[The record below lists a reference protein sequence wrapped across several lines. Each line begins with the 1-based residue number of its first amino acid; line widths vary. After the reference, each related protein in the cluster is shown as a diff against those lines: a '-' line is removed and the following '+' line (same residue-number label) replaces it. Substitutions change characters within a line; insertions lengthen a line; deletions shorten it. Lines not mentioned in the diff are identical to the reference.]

1 MNHKLE
7 SRANLMNHKLESQAN
22 LMNHK
27 LRSRANLMNH
37 KLESQANLMNHKLES
52 RANLMNHKLESLLSQ
67 TIFSPLDSGG
77 PGLLD
82 EVLGGIGDVFP
93 GDSAGDPMEEIPD
106 KRMPSRTRN
115 DECLRGLSEEEFKR
129 LFDEV
134 GMAKHFQTIY
144 LVQPLRTRTAAEV
157 TAAVQQTVLRLK
169 AEGLRISRIHAD
181 RAREL
186 RVESIKRWA
195 LERGIFCTFA
205 EGQAPQSNG
214 RAESAVKWVKSSVRK
229 LLAATDLPKETWAVA
244 AHYATQDRME
254 RMLRRSSSMLPFG
267 TKVHVRSKVYGTG
280 GKYDLDSRW
289 KAGRYVGPSL
299 EVNGGHMIRFENG
312 AYMTS
317 THLRPHLV
325 HPDTVVDLEE
335 YEVLLPVPT
344 RRLKIKAGGRDAD
357 GSSEHEAISLE
368 YDPEHPAEQH
378 AMRLL
383 EDSDNLTPDQL
394 ENLAIM
400 LPSTAP
406 TPKRFGP
413 QRDSQKVWTAG
424 AFVHGGVIG
433 VKTASTRV
441 FIKYVNQ
448 LEPGHHFNAVAVTT
462 DIEAKQHVDA
472 RNVGMNL
479 VAGLSYFKGGAL
491 VVEGPEEERVLSLD
505 GDTAHQVFDPKFKH
519 STKPWY
525 GGSRIVLIAYS
536 VRDSGNLKEHHVK
549 YLKDLGFDWVP
560 HFSKPIETQEEIP
573 VLKTVRVGLLDAT
586 RSAEESKK
594 LGDDP
599 DRRHGDDEHG
609 SDDEPK
615 ERRAHKDSL
624 LHVTHDVELAIGD
637 LEDRASRLR
646 DLLEEEEIMSEEYRR
661 LGQTSREALSDVR
674 DQVSEFLEQVHE
686 ELLGLERFEDYG
698 MLEVYEN
705 SDRDGTGG

>member
-1 MNHKLE
+1 MKVISAATPNGATGRQDATGGGGDGGSPSAQPKTKAKSPCKFFLTDKGCSKGGSCAYSHAFTRTSE
-7 SRANLMNHKLESQAN
+7 PHEPQAGEPSEPHEPQAGEPSEPHEPQAEEPSEPHEPQAGEPSEPHEPQAGEPSEPHEPQAGEPVVSDHFSR
-22 LMNHK
+22 
-27 LRSRANLMNH
+27 
-37 KLESQANLMNHKLES
+37 
-52 RANLMNHKLESLLSQ
+52 
-67 TIFSPLDSGG
+67 LDSGG

-115 DECLRGLSEEEFKR
+115 DECLWGLSEEEFKR

-186 RVESIKRWA
+186 RVESIKCWA

-472 RNVGMNL
+472 HNVGMNL

-505 GDTAHQVFDPKFKH
+505 GDTAHQVFDPKFQAFHKALVWWFANRLDRLL
-519 STKPWY
+519 SQRQWKPE
-525 GGSRIVLIAYS
+525 GASCEVPQGSRL
-536 VRDSGNLKEHHVK
+536 
-549 YLKDLGFDWVP
+549 
-560 HFSKPIETQEEIP
+560 
-573 VLKTVRVGLLDAT
+573 
-586 RSAEESKK
+586 
-594 LGDDP
+594 
-599 DRRHGDDEHG
+599 
-609 SDDEPK
+609 
-615 ERRAHKDSL
+615 
-624 LHVTHDVELAIGD
+624 
-637 LEDRASRLR
+637 
-646 DLLEEEEIMSEEYRR
+646 
-661 LGQTSREALSDVR
+661 
-674 DQVSEFLEQVHE
+674 
-686 ELLGLERFEDYG
+686 
-698 MLEVYEN
+698 
-705 SDRDGTGG
+705 